1 LSTAFK
7 EKNNDINIIIGI
19 LVFFYLTWTIKE
31 LWLLEYIYSFG
42 EIISPLVE
50 ALVKSLIWIVP
61 VSIYIKIH
69 LYSDPISY
77 LKMNVNVKEGVF
89 WGILLSLLLGAVLI
103 LEAFLFNGVFFHFS
117 LSFDDYL
124 NTVLMAGLA
133 EEIVFRGLILQEF
146 NKKLAFWKANIMTAL
161 LFLVIHYPIWIYND
175 FIFQFGSHIYIFLI
189 GLLFGFVFKK
199 TGSLWTVILL
209 HAFHNY
215 VLSII

>member
-77 LKMNVNVKEGVF
+77 LKMNVNVKVGVF

-103 LEAFLFNGVFFHFS
+103 LEAFLFNGVFFIFH
-117 LSFDDYL
+117 YL
-124 NTVLMAGLA
+124 LMT
-133 EEIVFRGLILQEF
+133 I
-146 NKKLAFWKANIMTAL
+146 
-161 LFLVIHYPIWIYND
+161 
-175 FIFQFGSHIYIFLI
+175 
-189 GLLFGFVFKK
+189 
-199 TGSLWTVILL
+199 
-209 HAFHNY
+209 
-215 VLSII
+215 